1 VLSRLFAIGGV
12 AGTRA
17 HAEKVRVHAAALLA
31 QGRPGDVTAALMD
44 LGQLLCTPRQP
55 DCGACPLRAGCA
67 ARRTGAV
74 ARFPRK
80 KPRPPTSRIFV
91 AAAAAK
97 ENGRVLLVLST
108 QELLRGLWLFPCAQA
123 DSPAR
128 ALERLRVLAR
138 GLGLLLAR
146 GGPIGQTRHTI
157 VHRRLEIAIYR
168 AIPSARPRAR
178 NPDPATRN
186 SPGVRWH
193 TCEQLQ
199 TAAIPTLTR
208 RIAVAADFLAA
219 GRS

>member
-1 VLSRLFAIGGV
+1 
-12 AGTRA
+12 
-17 HAEKVRVHAAALLA
+17 
-31 QGRPGDVTAALMD
+31 MD

-91 AAAAAK
+91 AAAAAQ

-146 GGPIGQTRHTI
+146 GGPIGQTRHTMGLIEEI
-157 VHRRLEIAIYR
+157 VKGFGRSRADYRLIVAYFTSKGTPAETEAFIGAIADCVKGPLPPITVV
-168 AIPSARPRAR
+168 PQPHMHSS
-178 NPDPATRN
+178 N
-186 SPGVRWH
+186 
-193 TCEQLQ
+193 
-199 TAAIPTLTR
+199 TLTE
-208 RIAVAADFLAA
+208 IWAVAE
-219 GRS
+219 G